1 MSQYRVEIRLASI
14 LECGADIIVMSA
26 NPSLLAGS
34 GLSGAIHK
42 AAGPELE
49 ATCKELGPVN
59 PGNSVVTPAF
69 NIDAQFIV
77 HTVCPR
83 YLTGS
88 SEEKSL
94 LGSAYRSAL
103 DLFEQCGIAKSI
115 AFASMGT
122 GIYRWPLEIAAD
134 IAITELM
141 NSRFEQ
147 TLMYVTDQKTREVY
161 EKALNKKVVHNL

>member
-1 MSQYRVEIRLASI
+1 MSEYSVEIRLANI

-34 GLSGAIHK
+34 GLSGVIHK
-42 AAGPELE
+42 AAGSELE
-49 ATCKELGPVN
+49 ATCKGLGPVN
-59 PGNSVVTPAF
+59 PGDCVVTPAF
-69 NIDAQFIV
+69 RINAQFIA

-94 LGSAYRSAL
+94 LGCAYRSAL

-122 GIYRWPLEIAAD
+122 GIYRWPIEIAAE
-134 IAITELM
+134 IAVHELKR
-141 NSRFEQ
+141 SQFEK
-147 TLMYVTDQKTREVY
+147 TLMCVTDQNSLAVY
-161 EKALNKKVVHNL
+161 RKYI

>member
-49 ATCKELGPVN
+49 ATCKEVGPIN

-94 LGSAYRSAL
+94 LGSAYRSVL

-122 GIYRWPLEIAAD
+122 GIYRWPLDMAAD

-147 TLMYVTDQKTREVY
+147 TLMCVTDQKTREAY
-161 EKALNKKVVHNL
+161 ERALNKSGAGNL

>member
-1 MSQYRVEIRLASI
+1 MPEHSVEIRLASI

-34 GLSGAIHK
+34 GLSGVVHK

-49 ATCKELGPVN
+49 ATCKGLGPVN
-59 PGNSVVTPAF
+59 PGDCVVTPAF

-77 HTVCPR
+77 HAVCPR
-83 YLTGS
+83 FLTGS

-94 LGSAYRSAL
+94 LASAYRSAL
-103 DLFEQCGIAKSI
+103 GVYEQCDTAGII

-122 GIYRWPLEIAAD
+122 GVYRWPLEIAAK
-134 IAITELM
+134 IAAHELKK
-141 NSRFEQ
+141 SLFEK
-147 TLMYVTDQKTREVY
+147 TLMCVTDQNSLAVY
-161 EKALNKKVVHNL
+161 RKYI

>member
-1 MSQYRVEIRLASI
+1 MPQHSIEIRLASI
-14 LECGADIIVMSA
+14 LDCGADIIVMSA

-49 ATCKELGPVN
+49 ATCKGLGPVN
-59 PGNSVVTPAF
+59 PGDCVVTPAYRI
-69 NIDAQFIV
+69 NAQFIA

-88 SEEKSL
+88 PEEKSL
-94 LGSAYRSAL
+94 VGSAYRSAL
-103 DLFEQCGIAKSI
+103 DLFEQCVIAKSI

-122 GIYRWPLEIAAD
+122 RIFSRTCDQFYIQINKLE
-134 IAITELM
+134 
-141 NSRFEQ
+141 
-147 TLMYVTDQKTREVY
+147 V
-161 EKALNKKVVHNL
+161 

>member
-1 MSQYRVEIRLASI
+1 VPEYSVEIRLASI
-14 LECGADIIVMSA
+14 LKCGADIIVMSA

-34 GLSGAIHK
+34 GLSGVIHK

-49 ATCKELGPVN
+49 AICKGLGPVN
-59 PGNSVVTPAF
+59 PGDCVVTPAYRI
-69 NIDAQFIV
+69 NAQFIA

-88 SEEKSL
+88 PEEKSL

-103 DLFEQCGIAKSI
+103 DLFEQCGSAKSI

-122 GIYRWPLEIAAD
+122 GIYRWPLEIAAK
-134 IAITELM
+134 IAAHELKK
-141 NSRFEQ
+141 SLFEK
-147 TLMYVTDQKTREVY
+147 TLMCVTDKNSLAVY
-161 EKALNKKVVHNL
+161 RKYI